1 LLQTPPF
8 PEYTSGH
15 SVISKTSAIILTD
28 YFGEN
33 FDFIDSSE
41 VYFGLPERPFQSFSQ
56 ASDEAAISRLYG
68 GIHFRDAIEEGVKQG
83 DKIGRYIL
91 NRAGFNLESKR

>member
-1 LLQTPPF
+1 
-8 PEYTSGH
+8 
-15 SVISKTSAIILTD
+15 VISKTSAVILTD

-56 ASDEAAISRLYG
+56 AADEAAISRLYG

-83 DKIGRYIL
+83 EKIGQYIL
-91 NRAGFNLESKR
+91 KRTDKNQLPER

>member
-1 LLQTPPF
+1 
-8 PEYTSGH
+8 
-15 SVISKTSAIILTD
+15 VISKTSAVILTD
-28 YFGEN
+28 YFGED

-56 ASDEAAISRLYG
+56 AADEAAISRLYG

-83 DKIGRYIL
+83 EKIGQYIL
-91 NRAGFNLESKR
+91 KRTDKNQLQER